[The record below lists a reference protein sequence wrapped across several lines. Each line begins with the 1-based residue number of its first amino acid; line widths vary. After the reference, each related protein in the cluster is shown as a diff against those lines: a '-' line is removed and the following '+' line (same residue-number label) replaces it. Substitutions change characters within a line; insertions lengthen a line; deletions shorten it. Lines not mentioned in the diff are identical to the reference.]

1 MAFVH
6 SRQANIDTYIQCVDM
21 YTCID
26 GAHSHN
32 DIGIENT
39 TTIDNESSRQQKSER
54 ESAKEKGSAK
64 RERRSTVRKG
74 ERQINLY
81 THTWSRTKSLY
92 FIFGTFYSFKWSK
105 QRNTRKK
112 TGKKYL
118 IRFQLFCFHYCGLK
132 IERRLGQALTI
143 FCMCPEFIACSLEN
157 VYCIHFLY
165 DKMHEN
171 LSHAQCRQIN

>member
-1 MAFVH
+1 
-6 SRQANIDTYIQCVDM
+6 M

-39 TTIDNESSRQQKSER
+39 TTIDNESSRQRKSER

-112 TGKKYL
+112 NGQKIFDSL
-118 IRFQLFCFHYCGLK
+118 PVVLFPLLWF
-132 IERRLGQALTI
+132 ENREAVRLG
-143 FCMCPEFIACSLEN
+143 
-157 VYCIHFLY
+157 
-165 DKMHEN
+165 
-171 LSHAQCRQIN
+171 INYLLHVP